1 MSEPP
6 NPRPGAPV
14 DAPPAEPADL
24 PDLACARLGGAVLAA
39 NDEFFAPKENLVRDE
54 PARWDPDRYTDRG
67 KWMDGWE
74 TRRRREPGHDWCV
87 VRLGL
92 PGIPRVVVVDTA
104 HFRGNFPES
113 CSLEGC
119 DAPAE
124 ATAEEL
130 LGPGVEWLEILPVSR
145 LEGDARNRFA
155 LETPYRFTHLRLH
168 IYPDGGVAR
177 LRVHGEVVP
186 RAADLA
192 GDAPVDLAALAHGA
206 RVVAASD
213 RFFGSPEKLLLPG
226 DPAGM
231 HDGWET
237 RRRRGP
243 GHDWVVI
250 RLAAPGVPERVEVDT
265 SFFKGNAPGSCS
277 LEGLLAGDGPP
288 GLAAG
293 FDSSSERGIAAPPGS
308 DGELDLAA
316 AETAWRP
323 LLPRTALEPDRVHL
337 FDRLEPIG
345 GPVTHVR
352 FAIHP
357 DGGVARLRVHGRLDP
372 AARERLALGELDA
385 LPPAAARRRLL
396 DCCGSP
402 RWAQAMA
409 ARRPFAGRAALL
421 AAAEEEAGDLDRDDW
436 LAAFAAHPPIGGA
449 AADAERPRGER
460 SARWSEAEQAGAR
473 GDAALAARL
482 AEANRRHRER
492 FGHVF
497 IVCAAGKSGEE
508 MLALLEER
516 LGHDPD
522 RELRVAAA
530 EERKIM
536 GLRLGKLLGGSR

>member
-1 MSEPP
+1 MSSTPSRPP
-6 NPRPGAPV
+6 S
-14 DAPPAEPADL
+14 EPADHPPGEPAD
-24 PDLACARLGGAVLAA
+24 PDLASARLGGTVLAA
-39 NDEFFAPKENLVRDE
+39 NDEFFAPRENLVRDE
-54 PARWDPDRYTDRG
+54 PPRWDPDRYTDRG

-192 GDAPVDLAALAHGA
+192 GNDTIDLATLAYGA
-206 RVVAASD
+206 RVLAVSD

-226 DPAGM
+226 EPTGM

-265 SFFKGNAPGSCS
+265 TFFKGNAPGSCS
-277 LEGLLAGDGPP
+277 LEGLLAEG
-288 GLAAG
+288 
-293 FDSSSERGIAAPPGS
+293 
-308 DGELDLAA
+308 GEPDLAA
-316 AETAWRP
+316 TGEAAWRP
-323 LLPRTALEPDRVHL
+323 LLPRTPLEPDRRHL
-337 FDRLEPIG
+337 FDRLEPV
-345 GPVTHVR
+345 GPVSHVR
-352 FAIHP
+352 LAIHP
-357 DGGVARLRVHGRLDP
+357 DGGVARLRVDGRLDS
-372 AARERLALGELDA
+372 AARESLALAELNA

-402 RWAQAMA
+402 RWTAAMA
-409 ARRPFAGRAALL
+409 ARRPFADRAALL
-421 AAAEEEAGDLDRDDW
+421 AAAGEEAGRLDRDDW

-482 AEANRRHRER
+482 AEANRRYRER

-516 LGHDPD
+516 LANDPA
-522 RELRVAAA
+522 RELEVAAA
-530 EERKIM
+530 EERAIM
-536 GLRLGKLLGGSR
+536 RLRLDKLLGGNR